1 MYKLVAIDMD
11 GTLLN
16 KDSEISQK
24 SEAVIR
30 SVRRKG
36 IKVIISTGRSFE
48 GIRKYLK
55 QLGLL
60 SRGNYAVTC
69 NGAAIYDCGSEKVIE
84 EAGVLIS
91 DLKRVAIDC
100 DWFGIK
106 VYGYKLDSLI
116 TRSENKFTDLE
127 KKDLGTKI
135 DLVKFEDLNNED
147 SLIKILVVEDKEFLD
162 RYHEYLHKKYSRDF
176 SVVRSLPYMIEIL
189 NKNSNKANA
198 IKFICER
205 LRIEDDE
212 VMAFGDAMNDFE
224 MISTA
229 GFGIAMGNAI
239 PKIKEISDF
248 VTESN
253 NEEGVANALEK
264 FVLNA

>member
-16 KDSEISQK
+16 KDSKISKRTEQI
-24 SEAVIR
+24 IR
-30 SVRRKG
+30 TVRRKG

-48 GIRKYLK
+48 GIKRYLK

-84 EAGVLIS
+84 QSGVFIR
-91 DLKRVAIDC
+91 DLKRAAVDC

-106 VYGYKLDSLI
+106 IYGYKLDSLI

-135 DLVKFEDLNNED
+135 DIVKFELLDDEE
-147 SLIKILVVEDKEFLD
+147 SLIKILIVEDKEFLD
-162 RYHEYLHKKYSRDF
+162 KYHEYLYKKYSRDF

-198 IKFICER
+198 IKFICDR
-205 LRIEDDE
+205 LGIKNDE
-212 VMAFGDAMNDFE
+212 VIAFGDAMNDFE
-224 MISTA
+224 MIDSA
-229 GFGIAMGNAI
+229 GFGVAMGNAI
-239 PKIKEISDF
+239 PSIKEISDF

>member
-1 MYKLVAIDMD
+1 MYKLIAIDMD

-16 KDSEISQK
+16 RDSEISK
-24 SEAVIR
+24 RSEQIIR
-30 SVRRKG
+30 NVRRKG
-36 IKVIISTGRSFE
+36 IKVIISTGRSFD

-84 EAGVLIS
+84 EAGVFIR
-91 DLKRVAIDC
+91 DLKRATVDC

-106 VYGYKLDSLI
+106 VYGYRLDSLI

-127 KKDLGTKI
+127 KRDLGTKI
-135 DLVKFEDLNNED
+135 DIVEFEELDDEE
-147 SLIKILVVEDKEFLD
+147 SLIKILIVEDKEFLD
-162 RYHEYLHKKYSRDF
+162 KYHEYLYKKYSKNF

-189 NKNSNKANA
+189 NKSANKANA
-198 IKFICER
+198 IKFLCNR
-205 LRIEDDE
+205 LGIKDDE
-212 VMAFGDAMNDFE
+212 VIAFGDAMNDFE
-224 MISTA
+224 MINCA
-229 GFGIAMGNAI
+229 GFGIAMENAI
-239 PKIKEISDF
+239 PRIKEISDF